1 MRRATR
7 ILLPALVIVAWL
19 AIGAVGGPLTGKLSS
34 VGENSASAFLPS
46 SAESTEA
53 DRRAAAF
60 TDTTRIPAVIVA
72 ERDGPVTDADRAFL
86 AGLGAGP
93 PPVVSADGRALQRVL
108 PIPADDEVADTV
120 TTLRERTDAAP
131 AGLTMHIGGPAGQAA
146 DLSAA
151 FAGIDGLLLLVA
163 GAVVLLILLVVY
175 RSPLLPLIVIT
186 SAVVALA
193 LAAGAVY
200 LLADSG
206 VIDLNG
212 QSQGILF
219 ILVFG
224 AATDYALLLVS
235 RYREEL
241 GVHDDRFAAMAA
253 AWRATVEPVAA
264 SAGTVIAGVLC
275 LLLSDLNSNRGLGPV
290 AALGI
295 AASLLASLTF
305 LPAVLVLVGRAAFWP
320 RRPQRRPDTA
330 GASDAGAGTSAPAVD
345 DAAETSDGV
354 WPRLARRVAARPRP
368 IWIVCTL
375 ILFAGAAFAPTF
387 EADGVAAS
395 EVFLVDTDSVAA
407 QSAVSRHFDA
417 GTGAPTVIVAAAP
430 RIDAVAAAATQVR
443 GVASVL
449 PVRAPDGAADVD
461 GRAVL
466 QAVLT
471 DPADST
477 AAEATVERIRAA
489 VHDVADADALVGG
502 PTAVDLDTKNTAAR
516 DRTVIIPL
524 VALVVFLL
532 LIALLRSLLA
542 PLLLMATVILSFAAT
557 LGVSSLLFEHV
568 FGFPGADPVVPL
580 FAFVF
585 LVALGIDYNIFL
597 MTRVREETRRIGTR
611 RGVVVGLS
619 ATGAVITSAGIVL
632 AATFSALAV
641 IPLIFLAQIAFL
653 VAFGVLLDALLVR
666 TLLVPALAVDLGGR
680 FWWPSRIDR
689 TDA

>member
-72 ERDGPVTDADRAFL
+72 ERDGLVTDADHAFL

-108 PIPADDEVADTV
+108 PVPADDEVADTV

-131 AGLTMHIGGPAGQAA
+131 AGLTVHISGPAGQAA

-320 RRPQRRPDTA
+320 RRPQRRPDAA
-330 GASDAGAGTSAPAVD
+330 GASGAGVGTSAPAGD
-345 DAAETSDGV
+345 DPAETSDGV

-375 ILFAGAAFAPTF
+375 VLFAGAAFAPTF
-387 EADGVAAS
+387 EANGVAAS

-407 QSAVSRHFDA
+407 QKAVSRHFDA

-430 RIDAVAAAATQVR
+430 RIDAVAAAAQVP

-449 PVRAPDGAADVD
+449 PVRAPDGAAEVD

-466 QAVLT
+466 QAVLA

-489 VHDVADADALVGG
+489 VHEVADADALVGG

-557 LGVSSLLFEHV
+557 LGVSALLFEHV

-680 FWWPSRIDR
+680 FWWPSRIDG